1 MKKPY
6 CCQAS
11 RHLFDQ
17 YYTQQQRGGGDFP
30 VYVGRMRQRGHGIG
44 DIFRSI
50 WRFISPAVKSLAPHA
65 LRAGANIVED
75 VSSGK
80 TWKDSA
86 FKHVPSVIKQVPDA
100 ISNVVSARSAPEVI
114 KDHIPETN
122 EQSGSG
128 FRKRRRYKKALNKKK
143 RVKLDIF
150 S

>member
-1 MKKPY
+1 MKPY
-6 CCQAS
+6 CCEAS

-17 YYTQQQRGGGDFP
+17 YYTRQQRGGGDFP
-30 VYVGRMRQRGHGIG
+30 VYVGSVRQRGHGIG

-50 WRFISPAVKSLAPHA
+50 WRFFSPAVKSLAPHA

-86 FKHVPSVIKQVPDA
+86 FKHVPTVVKQIPDA
-100 ISNVVSARSAPEVI
+100 ISSVVASREA
-114 KDHIPETN
+114 
-122 EQSGSG
+122 QSGSG
-128 FRKRRRYKKALNKKK
+128 FRRRRIVKRKRESKRKSKK
-143 RVKLDIF
+143 RAKRDIF

>member
-1 MKKPY
+1 MRKPY
-6 CCQAS
+6 CCEAS

-17 YYTQQQRGGGDFP
+17 YYSRQQKGGGDIP
-30 VYVGRMRQRGHGIG
+30 VYIGRARQRGHGLG

-50 WRFISPAVKSLAPHA
+50 WRFFVPAVKSLAPHA

-86 FKHVPSVIKQVPDA
+86 FKHGPSVLRQIPDA
-100 ISNVVSARSAPEVI
+100 ISNAVSSRN
-114 KDHIPETN
+114 D
-122 EQSGSG
+122 QSGSG
-128 FRKRRRYKKALNKKK
+128 FRRRRIAKRKRVVKTKSKK
-143 RVKLDIF
+143 RARYDIF

>member
-1 MKKPY
+1 MKRPY
-6 CCQAS
+6 CCEAS

-17 YYTQQQRGGGDFP
+17 YYAKQQRGGGDFP

-50 WRFISPAVKSLAPHA
+50 WRFISPAFKTLAPHA

-75 VSSGK
+75 VSSGN

-86 FKHVPSVIKQVPDA
+86 FKHVPTVVRQFPEALSNIVSKPKVISTD
-100 ISNVVSARSAPEVI
+100 VSEN
-114 KDHIPETN
+114 T
-122 EQSGSG
+122 EQTGSG
-128 FRKRRRYKKALNKKK
+128 IRRRRKHKRRVKK
-143 RVKLDIF
+143 RAKLDIF

>member
-6 CCQAS
+6 CCDAS

-17 YYTQQQRGGGDFP
+17 YYANQQRGGGDFP

-44 DIFRSI
+44 DIFKSI
-50 WRFISPAVKSLAPHA
+50 WRFISPAIKTLAPHA

-75 VSSGK
+75 VSSGN

-86 FKHVPSVIKQVPDA
+86 FKHVPTVVKRFPEA
-100 ISNVVSARSAPEVI
+100 LSNVVSARSKP
-114 KDHIPETN
+114 KDISTDVSDSN
-122 EQSGSG
+122 EQTGSG
-128 FRKRRRYKKALNKKK
+128 IRRRRKYKQRGRKRT
-143 RVKLDIF
+143 KLDIF